1 MKQSPGAPRQI
12 FRRADAKGFTLAETL
27 AATMALAIVVPMAME
42 ALSLAHRAGV
52 VADRQRIAAV
62 LADNLLTE
70 IVETDQWRD
79 LDSTGDFGEEY
90 PGYRW
95 ECENG
100 DWETDTMRQV
110 TVRVFYIVQG
120 REYSVRLSTLALAEE
135 QAE

>member
-1 MKQSPGAPRQI
+1 MKQSPGSQRPCR
-12 FRRADAKGFTLAETL
+12 RRANAKGFTLAETL

-52 VADRQRIAAV
+52 VADRQRIAV
-62 LADNLLTE
+62 RLADNLLTE

-79 LDSTGDFGEEY
+79 LDSNGDFGAEY

-95 ECENG
+95 ECEKG

-110 TVRVFYIVQG
+110 TVSVFYVVQG